1 MVMEGPA
8 PLRGPRGPMIVDPDS
23 VNVKVRRPVVMP
35 KWDDKPRI
43 FRDGMIPT
51 PDKTPPER
59 TCRLVQLVYNIL
71 KGIILLRDKSKQ
83 AAAMNEIKQ
92 INHPLYERVRTY
104 YDRLTPK
111 QTAFFIGPRPKFH
124 DDGKLAI
131 YDHIRDNPVLM
142 TVIRGETPEDMNPRT
157 LTPVSK
163 LALPRRLGG
172 IL

>member
-1 MVMEGPA
+1 MVVPPEQ
-8 PLRGPRGPMIVDPDS
+8 D
-23 VNVKVRRPVVMP
+23 VKLRRPEIP
-35 KWDDKPRI
+35 QKWDDKPRI
-43 FRDGMIPT
+43 FRDGMIPS

-71 KGIILLRDKSKQ
+71 KGIILLRDKNKQ
-83 AAAMNEIKQ
+83 AAALSEIKQ

-111 QTAFFIGPRPKFH
+111 QIAFFIGPRPKFH

-131 YDHIRDNPVLM
+131 WDHIRDNPVLM
-142 TVIRGETPEDMNPRT
+142 TVIRGETPEDMDPKT
-157 LTPVSK
+157 LTPKSR